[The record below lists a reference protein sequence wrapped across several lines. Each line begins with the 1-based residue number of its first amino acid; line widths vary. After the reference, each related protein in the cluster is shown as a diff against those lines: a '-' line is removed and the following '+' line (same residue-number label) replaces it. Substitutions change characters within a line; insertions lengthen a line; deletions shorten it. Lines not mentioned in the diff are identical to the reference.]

1 MAGDRISTVMGAF
14 GRFSA
19 RSSAR
24 AVNTHTHKELS
35 VLFHLGGPT
44 LVVQIDDE
52 TCTLNS
58 GEMLLL
64 DPWRPHSRAG
74 LQEPCNIAV
83 LLIDPRWLHGH
94 QDDDGLVGEGGSH
107 FRCRQ
112 SEIDPDIVGQLED
125 LRQLMFSQ
133 PVQQA
138 ALIQEKVVQLIDGVM
153 GACGRNVTD
162 KPLTAF
168 GASIDFRVRRAFD
181 HLRRS
186 AIPGVKIESLAAG
199 SGMSRSH
206 FFRQFKRCIGVSPQ
220 HVIDEERVAYA
231 LRALSSPNVM
241 LSQLSD
247 ELGFSAPAH
256 FTRFFVQHLGC
267 TPSQFRR
274 NLLLV

>member
-1 MAGDRISTVMGAF
+1 MPGDRISTVMGKF
-14 GRFSA
+14 GRFCVRA
-19 RSSAR
+19 SSR
-24 AVNTHTHKELS
+24 PVNAHTHKELT
-35 VLFHLGGPT
+35 VLFHLGGPDLTVKIDEEAHT
-44 LVVQIDDE
+44 LHA
-52 TCTLNS
+52 

-64 DPWRPHSRAG
+64 DPWRPHSRAAT
-74 LQEPCNIAV
+74 QEPVFLAT

-94 QDDDGLVGEGGSH
+94 QDYDGLMAEGTSH
-107 FRCRQ
+107 FRYRQ
-112 SEIDPDIVGQLED
+112 GPIEPTMIELLEELRRMLFGQPSQYAAIVQEKI
-125 LRQLMFSQ
+125 
-133 PVQQA
+133 V
-138 ALIQEKVVQLIDGVM
+138 ALIDAVM
-153 GACGRNVTD
+153 LHCGIHTGD
-162 KPLTAF
+162 SFAAF
-168 GASIDFRVRRAFD
+168 GTTIDFRVRRAFD

-231 LRALSSPNVM
+231 LRALGSPDVM
-241 LSQLSD
+241 LSKLSD

-274 NLLLV
+274 NLTLV

>member
-1 MAGDRISTVMGAF
+1 MGGDRISTVMGAF
-14 GRFSA
+14 GRFCV
-19 RSSAR
+19 R
-24 AVNTHTHKELS
+24 ASTRPVNAHTHKELT
-35 VLFHLGGPT
+35 VLFHLGGT
-44 LVVQIDDE
+44 EIGVQLDE
-52 TCTLNS
+52 EVCTLKA

-64 DPWRPHSRAG
+64 DPWRSHSRTG
-74 LQEPCNIAV
+74 STNPCYLAT

-94 QDDDGLVGEGGSH
+94 EDYDGLVAEGHSH
-107 FRCRQ
+107 FRCRHA
-112 SEIDPDIVGQLED
+112 EIAPVIGHHLDD
-125 LRQLMFSQ
+125 LREVMFGQ
-133 PVQQA
+133 PSQQA
-138 ALIQEKVVQLIDGVM
+138 ALVQERIVELIRLVM
-153 GACGRNVTD
+153 SNCGRNGSELPAT
-162 KPLTAF
+162 F
-168 GASIDFRVRRAFD
+168 GLSIDFRVRRAFD

-231 LRALSSPNVM
+231 LRALGSPNVM

-274 NLLLV
+274 NLVLI